1 MFISFLYTFVYP
13 FFISLGG
20 YELMAVS
27 YNKETHVI
35 IKQLSLT
42 SPFHPKKKS
51 YKKVTERR

>member
-42 SPFHPKKKS
+42 SPFHPKKRAI
-51 YKKVTERR
+51 KK